1 MGLQKDG
8 DLWEQAWKAIV
19 KRGPGNQDLRKFKG
33 HATEKDVQTEKVS
46 PIDKIGNDKSDEQAD
61 HGVESIGGRGLVKLG
76 VWLAKRHDRYAS
88 FMKRVHKM
96 IATITIAEKQ
106 ERAKDKEIQ
115 RMLIGYDPEK
125 WLKTNAQLRDDE
137 QNQQVFNKLDM
148 PPAIRGK
155 HIYSR
160 CQNLYGDI
168 HAFFSKREW
177 APVQQDNS
185 TSGTT
190 WTELFVLYDTAGG
203 RTEEGEHVKDPA
215 ANVRA
220 DKRRAM
226 SKSSKAKRNK
236 GPQQSAIAKP
246 SMDEERKLFKAIVRQ
261 ITRHEATPQ
270 QSK

>member
-1 MGLQKDG
+1 MRRKKTCEL
-8 DLWEQAWKAIV
+8 
-19 KRGPGNQDLRKFKG
+19 KRLAQSTTL
-33 HATEKDVQTEKVS
+33 
-46 PIDKIGNDKSDEQAD
+46 GNDKSDEQAD
-61 HGVESIGGRGLVKLG
+61 RGVESIGGRGLVKLG

-137 QNQQVFNKLDM
+137 QNQQAFNKLDM
-148 PPAIRGK
+148 PAAIIGK
-155 HIYSR
+155 HKYSR
-160 CQNLYGDI
+160 CQQLYEDI
-168 HAFFSKREW
+168 HAVLSEREW

-190 WTELFVLYDTAGG
+190 WTELFILYDTAGG

-236 GPQQSAIAKP
+236 GPQQSGIVKP
-246 SMDEERKLFKAIVRQ
+246 SADEEI
-261 ITRHEATPQ
+261 
-270 QSK
+270 